1 MKKAIATLFL
11 FFGVYLQSN
20 ASDPTTYD
28 FLRLPVG
35 ARSAALN
42 GSFVSMTNDPNGIFI
57 NPATLSTLGAR
68 KASVG
73 FVRHLMDVNAGN
85 LSYGQH
91 FEGLGTIGGGIIFID
106 YGSFELTDE
115 SMNRLG
121 VFGARELA
129 IVTGIGREISESI
142 LFGANLKYIY
152 STISTF
158 SSSALALDF
167 GLLYSIPEE
176 NITIGASILNLGS
189 QLTNYSNTRESLPLD
204 FKIGIT
210 KKPEHLPVLLNLN
223 FHKLVESVEEGVLKR
238 FENFTAGVEFMM
250 TESFKLRL
258 GYNNEQRKELKIGTS
273 SGLAGFSIG
282 AGFSYQMYEIDYSF
296 NSYGKIGG
304 IHRISLGFS
313 L

>member
-1 MKKAIATLFL
+1 MKKAIAILFL

-35 ARSAALN
+35 ARSAGLN

-57 NPATLSTLGAR
+57 NPATLSTLGSR

-129 IVTGIGREISESI
+129 IVTGIGREIGESI
-142 LFGANLKYIY
+142 LIGANLKYIY

-158 SSSALALDF
+158 SSSALALDL

-176 NITIGASILNLGS
+176 NITLGASILNLGS
-189 QLTNYSNTRESLPLD
+189 QLTKYSNTRESLPLD

-223 FHKLVESVEEGVLKR
+223 FHKLVETTGGILQR
-238 FENFTAGVEFMM
+238 FENFTAGAEFLM

-273 SGLAGFSIG
+273 SGLAGFSFG
-282 AGFSYQMYEIDYSF
+282 AGFSYQMYELDYSF
-296 NSYGKIGG
+296 NSYGKIGD